1 MTYRYLIY
9 FIMFGLGI
17 PASFAQEIPA
27 PPTKATKPH
36 RVDFTVSGRVVDGK
50 TGESLPYAHVRVVA
64 TKQTVGTNLDGY
76 FTLLHVPTDT
86 AMLLIS
92 FLGYRDLR
100 FQLQPEKSVRNLR
113 IELEASVIDLSDI
126 TIVAQKAEVMKA
138 SSDEV
143 GLIQLTP
150 RNLTKLPNIGER
162 DVFRALQLMPGVSAA
177 NESSSG
183 LYVRGGTPDQTLVL
197 FDGFTVYNVDHL
209 YGFFSAFNYNAL
221 KSVQL
226 YKGGFDAKYG
236 GRLSGVAELTGKEGN
251 RRQFNAGGD
260 ASLLS
265 VNAYAEGPIG
275 RKITFLVA
283 GRRSFKGPLYE
294 KLFNQFQTSSNSQ
307 TRNNRGLPEEG
318 RGRAGNDLVIKAKPA
333 SK

>member
-1 MTYRYLIY
+1 MKHCYQ
-9 FIMFGLGI
+9 
-17 PASFAQEIPA
+17 SFLFCLLFFPLLSLAQNL
-27 PPTKATKPH
+27 PPMRLKPT
-36 RVDFTVSGRVVDGK
+36 RFSITVTGRVVDAK
-50 TGESLPYAHVRVVA
+50 TGENLPYAYVSVV
-64 TKQTVGTNLDGY
+64 TTNQIARTNVDGY
-76 FTLLHVPTDT
+76 FTLLRVPTDT
-86 AMLLIS
+86 TTLIVS
-92 FLGYRDLR
+92 YLGYRDPHLKPHPDEPLR
-100 FQLQPEKSVRNLR
+100 NRR
-113 IELEASVIDLSDI
+113 IELEAAVVDL
-126 TIVAQKAEVMKA
+126 TAVTVAAQKAEVMKA
-138 SSDEV
+138 STDEV
-143 GLIQLTP
+143 SLIQLTP

-251 RRQFNAGGD
+251 RNQFNAGGD

-265 VNAYAEGPIG
+265 VNGFVEGPIG
-275 RKITFLVA
+275 HKVA
-283 GRRSFKGPLYE
+283 NPGYRAVISL
-294 KLFNQFQTSSNSQ
+294 QTGSN
-307 TRNNRGLPEEG
+307 
-318 RGRAGNDLVIKAKPA
+318 
-333 SK
+333 